1 MSHEEQIDLRIRRTH
16 KFLQEAMIELIT
28 EKGFDA
34 ITVGDIAQRAMINR
48 ATFYRHY
55 QDKYDLVAKIF
66 EETANQLVEN
76 MKPLH
81 KDTRHI
87 DSENPPEIWIQ
98 LFEHVAENARLYRA
112 MLGKNGS
119 SWFAARMR
127 GHAIKLILEREKQR
141 EQHVGPRQQIN
152 PAMPQ
157 ELPVMQL
164 SHVLIG
170 TIVWWLESEKSY
182 TPRQIAIW
190 FLRFAFHGYI
200 YTCGYET
207 PTPSKEHDEERS
219 RENTNARSSMSS
231 REISEKGK

>member
-1 MSHEEQIDLRIRRTH
+1 MSHEEQTDLRIRRTH

-34 ITVGDIAQRAMINR
+34 ITVGDIAERAMINR

-76 MKPLH
+76 MKPFD
-81 KDTRHI
+81 KDTFRI
-87 DSENPPEIWIQ
+87 DAENPPEIWVQ

-127 GHAIKLILEREKQR
+127 EHTITLMLEIGRKKQ
-141 EQHVGPRQQIN
+141 QSQVGPWQQIE

-182 TPRQIAIW
+182 TPRQMATW
-190 FLRFAFHGYI
+190 FFRFAFHG
-200 YTCGYET
+200 CLFMFGYEG
-207 PTPSKEHDEERS
+207 
-219 RENTNARSSMSS
+219 SMS
-231 REISEKGK
+231 

>member
-1 MSHEEQIDLRIRRTH
+1 MLHEEQTDLRIRRTH

-34 ITVGDIAQRAMINR
+34 LTVGDIAERAMINR

-55 QDKYDLVAKIF
+55 QDKYDLMVKIF
-66 EETANQLVEN
+66 EETTNELVEN
-76 MKPLH
+76 MKPIQ
-81 KDTRHI
+81 KDTAQGEM
-87 DSENPPEIWIQ
+87 ENPPEIWIQ
-98 LFEHVAENARLYRA
+98 LFEHFSYHARLYRA

-127 GHAIKLILEREKQR
+127 EYTIKIMLEQERQWKQQM
-141 EQHVGPRQQIN
+141 EFSQID

-157 ELPVMQL
+157 ELPAMQL

-182 TPRQIAIW
+182 TPRQMATW
-190 FLRFAFHGYI
+190 FHRFAFYGYLSAL
-200 YTCGYET
+200 GKR
-207 PTPSKEHDEERS
+207 PTK
-219 RENTNARSSMSS
+219 
-231 REISEKGK
+231 